1 MIPHTYHF
9 KTRKSQIQLSQVLI
23 CLGCKYSRTL
33 REATEPVRGGTISS
47 PFSHNFWNKVKTL
60 LLLLSSWDCEMR
72 KILISYPSLGEDEK
86 SPGTWSPIVHRWLVA
101 VFLMGGACYSLC
113 QFALLVRAQQLLPL
127 TSAQFECLVFRPA
140 LPCPPGAYEPFSPA
154 TRQREPGAGWEWVH
168 ACFTGA
174 GH

>member
-1 MIPHTYHF
+1 MILHSYGF
-9 KTRKSQIQLSQVLI
+9 ENRKSEIQLPQVLI

-33 REATEPVRGGTISS
+33 KEATEPIRGGTISS
-47 PFSHNFWNKVKTL
+47 PFPHNFWNEVKA
-60 LLLLSSWDCEMR
+60 LLSSRDWEMR

-86 SPGTWSPIVHRWLVA
+86 SPGTWSPIVFRWLVA
-101 VFLMGGACYSLC
+101 VFLMGHACYSLC

-127 TSAQFECLVFRPA
+127 TSARFECLVSWPA
-140 LPCPPGAYEPFSPA
+140 VPCPPGVYEPFSP
-154 TRQREPGAGWEWVH
+154 TVRQREPGAWWDQVR